1 MTNEELNT
9 AVYEKMSAE
18 QDKFRDWLLAQP
30 PEKILDYAHE
40 YTVREDIVMA
50 MEYLDLD
57 NAQATALLAS
67 PSPLE
72 DAYDEYDNLE
82 TDYMDILRECIE
94 TRADNLLKAQREL
107 PIYQHSSSYA
117 QEHEELDTYFNSH
130 KANVAC
136 RDAIVQAISAHYH
149 DNSLDSR
156 EAVQEV
162 FGQFG
167 VDRTLYVLAATVQEK
182 DSDGRF
188 SRQNKEWAK
197 TVPVAPDTDAW
208 GQNRNRAF
216 VVDAAH
222 PGLVDLF
229 LNQAKKELVQEQGRD
244 TGKGQKEKA
253 SEKPSIK
260 GQLSAPPVSGDKPA
274 PNKDREVR

>member
-1 MTNEELNT
+1 MGNDNLNT
-9 AVYEKMSAE
+9 ALYEKMSAE
-18 QDKFRDWLLAQP
+18 QDKFRDWLLTQP
-30 PEKILDYAHE
+30 PEEILKHTYE

-50 MEYLDLD
+50 MEELDL
-57 NAQATALLAS
+57 NSGQVAALLAS
-67 PSPLE
+67 PSPLDDIFRE
-72 DAYDEYDNLE
+72 FENLE
-82 TDYMDILRECIE
+82 TEYMDTIRTCIE
-94 TRADNLLKAQREL
+94 TRSDEMCKAQREL

-117 QEHEELDTYFNSH
+117 QEHEELDTYFASH

-136 RDAIVQAISAHYH
+136 RDAIVQAISAHYD

-162 FGQFG
+162 FSQFG
-167 VDRTLYVLAATVQEK
+167 ADRTLYVLAATVQEK

-229 LNQAKKELVQEQGRD
+229 LNQAKRELIQEQGRD

-260 GQLSAPPVSGDKPA
+260 GQLLAPPVPGDKPA